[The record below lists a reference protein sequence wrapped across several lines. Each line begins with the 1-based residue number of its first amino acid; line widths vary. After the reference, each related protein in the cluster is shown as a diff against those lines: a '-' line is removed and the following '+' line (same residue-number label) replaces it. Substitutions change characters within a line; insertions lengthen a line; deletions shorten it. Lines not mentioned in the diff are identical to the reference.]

1 MIYYIF
7 LLIQNKIYCQCISYR
22 QGKKKKKSNLSLKQ
36 PQPDCSSQ
44 FIRKEHII
52 FLKCE
57 YFEIFF
63 FFSFLGKNQ
72 RKKKSG
78 TIHSASYCFSENLF
92 LV

>member
-1 MIYYIF
+1 MYK
-7 LLIQNKIYCQCISYR
+7 LQTG
-22 QGKKKKKSNLSLKQ
+22 GKKKKCNLSLKQ

-63 FFSFLGKNQ
+63 FSVFLVKIKERKNQ
-72 RKKKSG
+72 VQFTRQVIAFQKTYS
-78 TIHSASYCFSENLF
+78 
-92 LV
+92 